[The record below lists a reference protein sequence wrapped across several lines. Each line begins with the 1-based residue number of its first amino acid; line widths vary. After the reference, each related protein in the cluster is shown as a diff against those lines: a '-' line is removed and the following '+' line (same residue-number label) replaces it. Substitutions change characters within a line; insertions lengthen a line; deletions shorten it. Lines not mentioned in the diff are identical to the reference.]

1 MPKPYYEEGFYKV
14 EITDQAM
21 SVAGTGTPQFVLRF
35 KVLARLENGEEEPV
49 RSYERLHFRAITE
62 KTIDYFV
69 EDLRTLGFA
78 GTSFRLLDPQTPG
91 FHDFR
96 GRIVEMYCRHGE
108 DQNGNPREEWGVAR
122 SAGALELR
130 LLPAAKYRELDNLFG
145 RALKSAGGGANP
157 KPPAAARAPEP
168 RAPAPQPGIT
178 DDDVP
183 F

>member
-1 MPKPYYEEGFYKV
+1 
-14 EITDQAM
+14 M
-21 SVAGTGTPQFVLRF
+21 SVASTGTPQFVLRF
-35 KVLARLENGEEEPV
+35 KVLARLENGEEDPV

-69 EDLRTLGFA
+69 EDLKTLGFVGI

-96 GRIVEMYCRHGE
+96 GRVVEMCCRHGE

-130 LLPAAKYRELDNLFG
+130 PLPAARYRELDNLFG
-145 RALKSAGGGANP
+145 RALKSIAGGANP
-157 KPPAAARAPEP
+157 KPPAAARAPE
-168 RAPAPQPGIT
+168 APTPMGQPGIT